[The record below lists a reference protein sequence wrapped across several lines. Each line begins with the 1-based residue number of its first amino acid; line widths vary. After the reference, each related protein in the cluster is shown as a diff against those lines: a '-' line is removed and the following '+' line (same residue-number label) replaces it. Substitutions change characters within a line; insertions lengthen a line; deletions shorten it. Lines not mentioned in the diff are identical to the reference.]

1 MGANRERAAWDACGV
16 EADARSEAGV
26 RGCAADGTRGAGG
39 QARGAGGLT
48 RLDEGVYRVTSPAAM
63 RDLGTSLGRV
73 LQAGDAVVLTG
84 DLGAGKT
91 CLTGGVAAGLGDGSA
106 VTSPTFT
113 IMAVH
118 DEGRIPLYHFD
129 LYRLEGSDQLDD
141 VGIYDVLDA
150 DGACLVEWGEAYVD
164 ELGDERLDVTITR
177 EAPMAGN
184 PGGDAAFAEPARV
197 VRATPHGKR
206 AATLLSAWDDDV
218 QRLLAR

>member
-1 MGANRERAAWDACGV
+1 MSDVNERVPRERADDAWELASPEATRALGV
-16 EADARSEAGV
+16 AL
-26 RGCAADGTRGAGG
+26 GC
-39 QARGAGGLT
+39 
-48 RLDEGVYRVTSPAAM
+48 
-63 RDLGTSLGRV
+63 V
-73 LQAGDAVVLTG
+73 LAPGDVVVLTG

-91 CLTGGVAAGLGDGSA
+91 CLTGGVAQGLGDDSA

-129 LYRLEGSDQLDD
+129 LYRLSSPEELDD

-177 EAPMAGN
+177 ET
-184 PGGDAAFAEPARV
+184 PGADGGEPAR
-197 VRATPHGKR
+197 ALTAAPHGER
-206 AATLLSAWDDDV
+206 ARALLSAWRQAARELAGARTNDDEE
-218 QRLLAR
+218 L